1 MRQEDITT
9 WAFMDDPDGGLPDP
23 AELPPGPQN
32 IVEDMIGAIVDGKAV
47 ACTGP
52 EGRRSVELLEAM
64 YTSAREDREVTL

>member
-1 MRQEDITT
+1 M
-9 WAFMDDPDGGLPDP
+9 PDP
-23 AELPPGPQN
+23 AELPPGPKN
-32 IVEDMIGAIVDGKAV
+32 IIEDMIQALVDGKPT